1 MFLISLVA
9 IIFSLWIYFGNF
21 EKIDVNSSE
30 KLIIPDLIDSLLDSS
45 QSEIFNPE
53 VDEKAK

>member
-9 IIFSLWIYFGNF
+9 IIFSMWIYFGNF

-30 KLIIPDLIDSLLDSS
+30 KLIIPDLTDSLLDSS
-45 QSEIFNPE
+45 QSEILDPE
-53 VDEKAK
+53 VDKNFK

>member
-21 EKIDVNSSE
+21 EKIDVNSSG
-30 KLIIPDLIDSLLDSS
+30 KLVIPNLTDSLLDSS
-45 QSEIFNPE
+45 QSEIFDQE
-53 VDEKAK
+53 VDEKVK

>member
-1 MFLISLVA
+1 VFLISLVA